1 VTEPTLLE
9 RLLAPG
15 ALTVVFQP
23 ILEAQPEGWRV
34 HAYEALVRGPR
45 GTNAESA
52 DVMFEYVR
60 RKRAEPVV
68 DRECFARA
76 LETVAQLPGEPPISL
91 NVHASTLGRDRDF
104 PAFVADA
111 AARHGIATRRLMIE
125 IVEHAPCWNGPSFVS
140 ALGALREQ
148 GMRVALD
155 DIGLGQSNYRMIL
168 ECRPDCFKVDR
179 YIVTGAGAD
188 PHHQAVLRSIE
199 QLARSF
205 GALTV
210 AEGIVACDDLEA
222 VLEAGITLVQGFLLA
237 PPAPAADIASGRA
250 LDSVQ
255 LGDAAALRPLVCA

>member
-1 VTEPTLLE
+1 VTEPTLLD

-15 ALTVVFQP
+15 ALTVLFQP
-23 ILEAQPEGWRV
+23 ILEARDEGWV
-34 HAYEALVRGPR
+34 LHAYEALIRGPR

-52 DVMFEYVR
+52 DVLFEYVR
-60 RKRAEPVV
+60 RKRAEPAV
-68 DRECFARA
+68 DRECFRRA
-76 LETVAQLPGEPPISL
+76 LETARDLPSEPLISL

-104 PAFVADA
+104 PAFIADTA
-111 AARHGIATRRLMIE
+111 TRHGIPPGRLMIE
-125 IVEHAPCWNGPSFVS
+125 IVEHAPCWNGPGFV
-140 ALGALREQ
+140 GALARLREL

-210 AEGIVACDDLEA
+210 AEGVVTCDDLEA
-222 VLEAGITLVQGFLLA
+222 VLESGITLAQGFLLA
-237 PPAPAADIASGRA
+237 PPATVNDIRSGNALADFGPGELPSHLPIG
-250 LDSVQ
+250 
-255 LGDAAALRPLVCA
+255 CA